1 MVKNEFDSNPV
12 YIKKHLRTK
21 IKSYKGKINTNFHNN
36 KIPKEHFQ
44 NICWSVILL
53 DSIFKAGKNYYPQ
66 LFLEEFKYV
75 IKEKKID
82 NYITDDVE
90 ISSDSDE
97 DNSDEETLEK
107 IQRKKILMKILVKIP
122 MKKLIF
128 FYKYKSSWL

>member
-1 MVKNEFDSNPV
+1 M
-12 YIKKHLRTK
+12 
-21 IKSYKGKINTNFHNN
+21 
-36 KIPKEHFQ
+36 
-44 NICWSVILL
+44 L
-53 DSIFKAGKNYYPQ
+53 DSIFKTGKNYYPQ
-66 LFLEEFKYV
+66 LFLEECKYV

-107 IQRKKILMKILVKIP
+107 IERKKILMKILAKKVLVKIP

-128 FYKYKSSWL
+128 FYKYKSN